1 MGGLGS
7 GRRFQEGKHTTTD
20 MQALDVRRLSRKGL
34 LAPGDSF
41 IWTWT
46 INDEPAASVRISVG
60 VDRLVLGYRARL
72 RGGWQQMDYPVFL
85 QWTRCNFGGQRVW
98 LTCPI
103 RKCGRRV
110 AILYGG
116 SVFACR
122 RCHELAYESQREH
135 IDDRAARRADTIR
148 RRLHWEPGI
157 LNGNGVRPKGM
168 HHRTYD
174 RLLSNHERHVKFCIA
189 AHRLR
194 MVMKYGGAGISP
206 EHLSQ
211 VLDGNDFFNAL

>member
-7 GRRFQEGKHTTTD
+7 GRRFQEGKRTTED
-20 MQALDVRRLSRKGL
+20 VQALDIRRLARTGL
-34 LAPGDSF
+34 LIPGQSF
-41 IWTWT
+41 AWAWT
-46 INDEPAASVRISVG
+46 INDETVASIRVGVG
-60 VDRLVLGYRARL
+60 VDHLTLSYTAQCGN
-72 RGGWQQMDYPVFL
+72 GWQQMEFPVFL
-85 QWTRCNFGGQRVW
+85 QWTRCHLGGRRVW

-135 IDDRAARRADTIR
+135 VDDRAARRADTIR
-148 RRLHWEPGI
+148 RRLHWEAGI

-174 RLLSNHERHVKFCIA
+174 RLLSNHDKYVKFCFA

-194 MVMKYGGAGISP
+194 MVMKYARAGIPP
-206 EHLSQ
+206 EHIYR
-211 VLDGNDFFNAL
+211 VLEKQ